1 MQTALSNGDYLVTLF
16 SYELGYYF
24 QRIACKY
31 SEPLPLVRA
40 WSFTGVQKYSKEEVD
55 AWLKDALS
63 KEDPLVGVMN
73 LRDSIT
79 SEHFNQDIER
89 IQEWI
94 RSGDT
99 YQINHS
105 YRITGEAYGSP
116 LALYAQLRERQPGR
130 YGAYLDDGRDI
141 VLSQSPELF
150 IRRTNGVFVAQPM
163 KGTADARQ
171 HAAHELSDDP
181 KNQAENVMIVDL
193 LRNDLGRIA
202 EPGSVVVPALF
213 EVNRHG
219 NVLQMTSTVQAKAR
233 PHLSMAE
240 ILQAVFPCGSVTGA
254 PKKRSMEIIQDL
266 EETPRAWYCGALGWF
281 DPNGDFA
288 LSVPIRTLQ
297 MEHGSHSSASQ
308 FILGVGAG
316 ITIDSDPRAEYQECK
331 IKAAFLSDLPSG
343 VGLFETIRF
352 NAQEGIGRVAHYREH
367 LARLSHSAKVLGI
380 PLNMNEACAL
390 LEQTALAL
398 DVNTVYRV
406 RLDLGRLGE
415 LSISSAIL
423 DDLPSSVQVFWAHQ
437 ILEGVPDSLKM
448 QSTNPLLLHKTT
460 QRKVYDLAW
469 QKAVSLGGFDA
480 LFMNERGE
488 LTEGGRTSIFVRP
501 PNSDEWLTP
510 PLSAGVLPGVMRA
523 AILHDPSLKAREAN
537 LTIEDVISANEIMLS
552 NALRGMIKAHL

>member
-1 MQTALSNGDYLVTLF
+1 
-16 SYELGYYF
+16 
-24 QRIACKY
+24 
-31 SEPLPLVRA
+31 
-40 WSFTGVQKYSKEEVD
+40 
-55 AWLKDALS
+55 
-63 KEDPLVGVMN
+63 
-73 LRDSIT
+73 
-79 SEHFNQDIER
+79 
-89 IQEWI
+89 
-94 RSGDT
+94 
-99 YQINHS
+99 
-105 YRITGEAYGSP
+105 
-116 LALYAQLRERQPGR
+116 
-130 YGAYLDDGRDI
+130 
-141 VLSQSPELF
+141 
-150 IRRTNGVFVAQPM
+150 M

-193 LRNDLGRIA
+193 LRNDLGRIS
-202 EPGSVVVPALF
+202 EPGSVQVPALF

-233 PHLSMAE
+233 PHLSLAE

-297 MEHGSHSSASQ
+297 MEHDLHSSASQ
-308 FILGVGAG
+308 FVLGVGAG

-352 NAQEGIGRVAHYREH
+352 NAQEGIGRIAHYREH

-398 DVNTVYRV
+398 DVNTIYRV

-415 LSISSAIL
+415 LSISSAVL
-423 DDLPSSVQVFWAHQ
+423 DDLPPSVQVFWAHQ
-437 ILEGVPDSLKM
+437 ILEGVTDSFKM

-460 QRKVYDLAW
+460 QRSLYDLAW

-480 LFMNERGE
+480 LFMNERGA

-523 AILHDPSLKAREAN
+523 AILRDPSLKAREAN